1 MRLIIKEYI
10 AQMKEKDELDLLLCD
25 VLGQQGYI
33 ADNKPKTGNRQ
44 YGVDIQLHNKKELLL
59 LVVKQGNIDRQVW
72 SGNQNSVRQSLEEI
86 RDVYLGL
93 LTDDELSKN
102 IRIIVAT
109 NGIKDEAIRP
119 NWNGYVK
126 NNRTWFGK
134 QIEIQ
139 FWGIDQ
145 IVEMVQKYFLN
156 EYLFDPK
163 LQSTLRK
170 ALYYV
175 EENDYKRIYYEKI
188 VDSLIEKMQNAK
200 GEKAFQRNIT
210 SLYLASQMICQYA
223 VESGVI
229 TIAVMVSEY
238 LLIRYWKF
246 LLCNNY
252 FEKKKYIEWLVKFCK
267 CYDKWNALYYQKVK
281 VICKD
286 EELFP
291 NYNLVENKIML
302 YEILGYMVSYAG
314 FLIMYDKARAMEVI
328 NSIVLLL
335 NNNPRFAYAPYDIH
349 VGTIVALYRVLA
361 KFNRYED
368 IKTLLN
374 YQVVE
379 LMLHFRSNHK
389 YPAQSDSFEEAVNIE
404 FGFEENPY
412 EMSVFWGLM
421 LECIVCMDENELY
434 DNIKS
439 FLKEELSGVTKSTWF
454 LRKSEEELFYDYSA
468 MSLSGEG
475 VVIDTENDYELLKKK
490 ILFIFEQYNDEVF
503 SFDEYSFE
511 ELELIICRYYGYLP
525 RINHKLINRKSEK

>member
-44 YGVDIQLHNKKELLL
+44 YGVDIQVHNNKELLL

-86 RDVYLGL
+86 KDVYLGL
-93 LTDDELSKN
+93 LTEDELSKD
-102 IRIIVAT
+102 IRVIVAT
-109 NGIKDEAIRP
+109 NGVKDEAIRP
-119 NWNGYVK
+119 NWSGYV
-126 NNRTWFGK
+126 NSNRNWSGK

-145 IVEMVQKYFLN
+145 IVEMVRENFLN
-156 EYLFDPK
+156 EYLFDSK

-175 EENDYKRIYYEKI
+175 EENDYKRTYYEKI
-188 VDSLIEKMQNAK
+188 IDSLIEKMQNAK
-200 GEKAFQRNIT
+200 GEKAFQRSVT

-229 TIAVMVSEY
+229 TIAVLVSEY

-246 LLCNNY
+246 ILCNNF
-252 FEKKKYIEWLVKFCK
+252 FEKKKYIEWLIKFCK
-267 CYDKWNALYYQKVK
+267 CYDKWNSLYYQKVK

-302 YEILGYMVSYAG
+302 YEILGYMISYAD
-314 FLIMYDKARAMEVI
+314 FLLMYDKARAVDVI
-328 NSIVLLL
+328 NSIILLL

-361 KFNRYED
+361 KVNRYED

-374 YQVVE
+374 YQTVE
-379 LMLHFRSNHK
+379 LMLYFKSSHK

-404 FGFEENPY
+404 FGFEESPY
-412 EMSVFWGLM
+412 EMSVFWGIL
-421 LECIVCMDENELY
+421 LECIVCVEEYELY
-434 DNIKS
+434 DKIKL
-439 FLKEELSGVTKSTWF
+439 FLKEDLGEVTKSTWF
-454 LRKSEEELFYDYSA
+454 LRKNEELLFYDYGA
-468 MSLSGEG
+468 MNLAGEG
-475 VVIDTENDYELLKKK
+475 VVIDAENDFELLKKK
-490 ILFIFEQYNDEVF
+490 ILFIFEQYKDENF
-503 SFDEYSFE
+503 SFDEYAFE
-511 ELELIICRYYGYLP
+511 ALELIICRYYGYLP
-525 RINHKLINRKSEK
+525 RINYKLLNKKPE